1 MKIKNFFR
9 PLAGTALILVIPLLA
24 RWPWGIL
31 DFVVMG
37 FLLFLTG
44 VIMEVVAAKV
54 EVKYRPA
61 AYVLVVL
68 AFLAIWAE
76 LAVDAVS
83 QIISFIF

>member
-9 PLAGTALILVIPLLA
+9 PLAGTALILVIPLLT

-37 FLLFLTG
+37 LLLFLTG

-54 EVKYRPA
+54 EVKYRPRR
-61 AYVLVVL
+61 LMCWWCWL
-68 AFLAIWAE
+68 FWPFGPNWL
-76 LAVDAVS
+76 
-83 QIISFIF
+83 